1 MRQIYTLPAV
11 SLIMLI
17 IGSSCS
23 STHKVSQTPDDVY
36 YSPASP
42 KTPAAS
48 SANSGDQDEY
58 YSTSPSDQY
67 VRMKTV
73 DQSRWSYFDDY
84 NNYDSYYSPMSVG
97 GGFGG
102 YYGYPAYGYGYGYG
116 YSPMSLGIGMDPY
129 FGWNSYFLWNTCYNP
144 YFYNPYYGAGV
155 VVVNPKFSGTPVY
168 SRLRS
173 FSPASY
179 NGNGFANGNN
189 NGNRFYRPGTTS
201 SPNAGPSYRYNN
213 NNSNFRPG
221 NTGGSN
227 GGSSR
232 SFSSPATRSFAPSG
246 GGGFG
251 GGGGGFRPGRH

>member
-1 MRQIYTLPAV
+1 MRQIFTLLTGSMMV
-11 SLIMLI
+11 LI
-17 IGSSCS
+17 IASSCS
-23 STHKVSQTPDDVY
+23 PSHKVSQTPDDVY

-42 KTPAAS
+42 KAPAAS
-48 SANSGDQDEY
+48 SASSGDQDEY

-84 NNYDSYYSPMSVG
+84 NNYDSYYSPMAFG

-102 YYGYPAYGYGYGYG
+102 YYGYPAYGLGYG
-116 YSPMSLGIGMDPY
+116 YSPLSLGFGMDPY

-144 YFYNPYYGAGV
+144 FFYNPYYGGGV
-155 VVVNPKFSGTPVY
+155 VVVNPKVSGTPVY
-168 SRLRS
+168 SRLRA
-173 FSPASY
+173 FNPASY
-179 NGNGFANGNN
+179 NGNGFVSGNN
-189 NGNRFYRPGTTS
+189 NGNRFYRPGTQPTS
-201 SPNAGPSYRYNN
+201 SSNAGPSYRYNN

-221 NTGGSN
+221 NTGSSN

-232 SFSSPATRSFAPSG
+232 SFSSPAGRSFSPSG
-246 GGGFG
+246 GGFS